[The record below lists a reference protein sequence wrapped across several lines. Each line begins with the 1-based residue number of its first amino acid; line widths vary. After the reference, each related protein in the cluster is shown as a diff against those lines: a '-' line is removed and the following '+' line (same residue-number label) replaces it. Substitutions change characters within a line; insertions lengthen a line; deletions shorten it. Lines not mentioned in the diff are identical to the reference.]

1 MVILAALPPAV
12 SPMAPVAQAALGAA
26 WAAASPSGS
35 SAGSAGS
42 AGSIGWSGLALSL
55 VLVGVA
61 VALSWWRRLGLGPT
75 MVWASARALAQLLV
89 VGVALRFMLEPGRS
103 LGWSWGWV
111 LLMVV
116 VAAETVRRRAPEV
129 PDLLPLALGAF
140 AAAGAVSLGVL
151 FGLGV
156 FPLEARA
163 VIPVAGMMV
172 GNSMTATVLVA
183 RRVFEELRDKRAEVE
198 ARLALGQAAPD
209 AARPYVKAALRTA
222 LIPQVETTKAVG
234 LVFLPGTMAGLILA
248 GLDPIDAVLVQAAVM
263 YLVLGSVAT
272 TTVVVA
278 MGVRRR
284 LFTADHR
291 LDLPAPTP
299 AG

>member
-1 MVILAALPPAV
+1 MT
-12 SPMAPVAQAALGAA
+12 PVAL
-26 WAAASPSGS
+26 AAASTGRV
-35 SAGSAGS
+35 
-42 AGSIGWSGLALSL
+42 GWGGLVLSL
-55 VLVGVA
+55 VLVGVT
-61 VALSWWRRLGLGPT
+61 VALSGWRRLGLGAT
-75 MVWASARALAQLLV
+75 TVWASARALAQLLA
-89 VGVALRFMLEPGRS
+89 VGAALRFMLEPGRS

-116 VAAETVRRRAPEV
+116 VASDTVRRRAREVPEV
-129 PDLLPLALGAF
+129 MPLALGAF
-140 AAAGAVSLGVL
+140 AASGAVGIGVL
-151 FGLGV
+151 FGLGI

-163 VIPVAGMMV
+163 VIPLAGMMI

-183 RRVFEELRDKRAEVE
+183 RRVFEELRDKKEEVE
-198 ARLALGQAAPD
+198 ARLALGQGTGD
-209 AARPYVKAALRTA
+209 AARPYVTAALRTA

-263 YLVLGSVAT
+263 YLILGAVAT
-272 TTVVVA
+272 TTVIVA
-278 MGVRRR
+278 LGVQRR

-291 LDLPAPTP
+291 LELPAAAR